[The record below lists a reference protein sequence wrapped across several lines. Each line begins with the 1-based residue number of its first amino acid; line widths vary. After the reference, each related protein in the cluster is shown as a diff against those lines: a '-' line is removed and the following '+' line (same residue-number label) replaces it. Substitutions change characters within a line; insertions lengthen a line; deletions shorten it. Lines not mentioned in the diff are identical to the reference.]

1 VSGKAERAMVSPAQ
15 PRSYYG
21 RPVIADPVWTW
32 EIPAYFFF
40 GGLAGACGPL
50 AAGARVTGNLA
61 LARRAAGVAVA
72 AAAVSP
78 VLLISDL
85 GRPARFVNML
95 RVVKPTSPMNVGTWI
110 LSAFGSSA
118 GMAAGWQ
125 LLGIP
130 GRRAGAPAQAAA
142 ALLGPL
148 LSTYTAALIANTAVP
163 VWHDARR
170 ELPFVFA
177 GSSAMAAGGAVA
189 ALTPPRDARAA
200 RALGVAGA
208 AAELVATTVMQ
219 RRLDPRVR
227 RSYEDPASARP
238 HHAARASIVAG
249 AALLAAA
256 GRRSQAAATLGGLA
270 LCAGSA
276 LTRWSI
282 FKAGT
287 VSADD
292 AEQTVGPQR
301 DRILRDGR
309 RP

>member
-1 VSGKAERAMVSPAQ
+1 MVPRAQ

-21 RPVIADPVWTW
+21 RPVIAEPVWTW

-40 GGLAGACGPL
+40 GGVAGACGPL
-50 AAGARVTGNLA
+50 AAGARLTGNLA

-110 LSAFGSSA
+110 LSAYGPSA
-118 GMAAGWQ
+118 GLAAGWQ

-142 ALLGPL
+142 AVLGPL

-177 GSSAMAAGGAVA
+177 GSSAMAAGGALA
-189 ALTPPRDARAA
+189 ALTPPASARAA

-208 AAELVATTVMQ
+208 AAELAATALMR

-227 RSYEDPASARP
+227 RSYEAAASARP
-238 HHAARASIVAG
+238 HQAAQAATLAG
-249 AALLAAA
+249 SALLAAA
-256 GRRSQAAATLGGLA
+256 GRRSRAAAALGGLA
-270 LCAGSA
+270 LCAASA

-282 FKAGT
+282 FQAGT
-287 VSADD
+287 TSADD
-292 AEQTVGPQR
+292 AEQTIGPQR
-301 DRILRDGR
+301 DRLAR
-309 RP
+309 